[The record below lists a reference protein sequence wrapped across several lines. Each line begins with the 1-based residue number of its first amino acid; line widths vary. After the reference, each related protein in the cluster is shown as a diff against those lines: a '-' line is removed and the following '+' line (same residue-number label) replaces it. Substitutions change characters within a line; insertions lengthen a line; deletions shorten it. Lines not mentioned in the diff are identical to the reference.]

1 MLRLFLFMP
10 YYRITVKLRRK
21 TPVIGIR
28 ELDKSDIDY
37 AWRYFQN
44 KIYQEY
50 QQSEVISF
58 DVVMVSKL
66 SEEVKKYLQ
75 KPKRP
80 IRH

>member
-1 MLRLFLFMP
+1 MP
-10 YYRITVKLRRK
+10 YYRITINIRRK
-21 TPVIGIR
+21 KAVTGIR

-44 KIYQEY
+44 KIYKEY
-50 QQSEVISF
+50 PQSDVISF

-66 SEEVKKYLQ
+66 CDEVKVYLQ

-80 IRH
+80 ARY